1 MHLNSAVDLSGI
13 AAYPILILESKLS
26 ILKYEFYFLEF
37 FVLILYI
44 LKLYLPDFSF
54 VINNILVCI
63 H

>member
-1 MHLNSAVDLSGI
+1 MHLNSTVDLSGI